1 MSSMDFDFFTID
13 GLEEDIKK
21 TLKQLNKMEK
31 AFKSEACKKA
41 VEEAAPI
48 LLEEEKQQLKRV
60 TNYGKFK
67 ALNPSWLTSKTYQYA
82 NGHWIAQCGY
92 PTEII
97 EKHPEVVIVEFG
109 KPGHGKK
116 AIKKHGKDKIGRKI
130 GVVQPRPHI
139 RTALFSKKDEINKKI
154 LNVLLDEAERI
165 WKENG

>member
-1 MSSMDFDFFTID
+1 MDYDFFSMN

-21 TLKQLNKMEK
+21 TLTQLNKMEK
-31 AFKSEACKKA
+31 AFKSEVCKKA

-48 LLEEEKQQLKRV
+48 LLEEEKRQLQSV

-67 ALNPSWLTSKTYQYA
+67 KLNPSWLKSKIYQYA

-109 KPGHGKK
+109 KPGHAKRV
-116 AIKKHGKDKIGRKI
+116 AKKHGIDKIGRKI

-139 RTALFSKKDEINKKI
+139 RAALFNKKDEINQKI
-154 LNVLLDEAERI
+154 TNVLLSEAERI

>member
-1 MSSMDFDFFTID
+1 MSSMEFDFFTMD
-13 GLEEDIKK
+13 GLENDIKK

-31 AFKSEACKKA
+31 AFKSEVCKKA

-48 LLEEEKQQLKRV
+48 LLEEEKQQLQRV
-60 TNYGKFK
+60 TNYSKFK
-67 ALNPSWLTSKTYQYA
+67 ALNPSWLKSKIYQYA

-109 KPGHGKK
+109 KPGH
-116 AIKKHGKDKIGRKI
+116 AERAVKKHGKDKIGRKI
-130 GVVQPRPHI
+130 GVVQPRSHI
-139 RTALFSKKDEINKKI
+139 RTALFNKKDEINKKI
-154 LNVLLDEAERI
+154 LNVLLNEAERI

>member
-1 MSSMDFDFFTID
+1 MSSMEFDFFTMN

-21 TLKQLNKMEK
+21 TMKQLNKMEK

-48 LLEEEKQQLKRV
+48 LLEEEKRQLQRV
-60 TNYGKFK
+60 ENYGKFK
-67 ALNPSWLTSKTYQYA
+67 VLNPSWLKSKIYQYA

-109 KPGHGKK
+109 KPGHAKR
-116 AIKKHGKDKIGRKI
+116 AVRKHGIDKIGRKI

-139 RTALFSKKDEINKKI
+139 RTALFSKKEEINRKI
-154 LNVLLDEAERI
+154 LNVLLNKAERI

>member
-31 AFKSEACKKA
+31 AFKSEVCKKA

-48 LLEEEKQQLKRV
+48 LLEEEKQQLQRV

-67 ALNPSWLTSKTYQYA
+67 ALNPSWLKSKTYQYA

-97 EKHPEVVIVEFG
+97 ERHPEVVIVEFG
-109 KPGHGKK
+109 KPGHAKR
-116 AIKKHGKDKIGRKI
+116 AVKKHGKDKIGRKI

-139 RTALFSKKDEINKKI
+139 RTALFNKKDEINKKI
-154 LNVLLDEAERI
+154 LNVLLNEAERI

>member
-1 MSSMDFDFFTID
+1 MDYDFFSMS

-21 TLKQLNKMEK
+21 TLTQLNKMEK
-31 AFKSEACKKA
+31 AFKSEVCKKA

-48 LLEEEKQQLKRV
+48 LLEEEKQQLQRV
-60 TNYGKFK
+60 ANYGKFK
-67 ALNPSWLTSKTYQYA
+67 FLNPSWIKSKLYQYA

-109 KPGHGKK
+109 KPGHAKRAAKK
-116 AIKKHGKDKIGRKI
+116 NGIDKIGRKI

-139 RTALFSKKDEINKKI
+139 RAALFNKKDEINQKI
-154 LNVLLDEAERI
+154 TNVLLSEAERI